1 MTEYNNKIKEN
12 ENDYYY
18 NNLNNSNEEEKEEKE
33 IKERKKTLKT
43 YKFHMLHHNGL
54 LNILK
59 KNGINIDLVDNIFN
73 KNESLFIELLK
84 NNDQNTL
91 KKTFSDFNFQ
101 NNKNILNKNG
111 INPNAINILKIY
123 YESYGK
129 NNNNMLIKD
138 INQLNKD
145 KLKKDIKL
153 NSDSKRIKR
162 NSIFSINSN
171 RINIKKRFSLESN
184 KQNNNSLNN
193 SISNKDEPKNN
204 QKNIKKR
211 RGSVQLLPTK
221 VYLSI
226 DEDNYNNNEQH
237 IEETNESNS
246 NVSQRYSEKNKYK
259 NNIKNNT
266 LFQSVSQNNN
276 LQKPS
281 KRSNSTL
288 SHVSNYS
295 NNFYVQNN
303 FKNTLP
309 IIKKYNKIFYI
320 NNNKKPRYN
329 YKRNNS
335 QPFIKGS
342 VNFKKMLSRAYLD
355 RISNNVENIYSTI
368 TPNYLAIEPKCI
380 MKVTYKNKKYNV
392 KKPTFKG
399 MSADYTFDMDKIF
412 FKYNNHIPPKTFEF
426 HKMAGRGPC
435 KETKLPSFMIG
446 QYDRNSFVTFNEK
459 NLKMNSYAN
468 GQLKESISSFNDKK
482 SFNFKLNDEK
492 SKNNYDKEA
501 QVEFENLVKKIIE
514 KGIVN
519 NNESRTI
526 NENNGNNSNN
536 TNNNNCENRIINSIP
551 FRIQTMYRNFM
562 SEYKRDN
569 NQGIKVDGIT
579 FKSYKNFTKRQK
591 ICKEYNDF

>member
-111 INPNAINILKIY
+111 INPNAINILKTY

-162 NSIFSINSN
+162 NSIFSLNSN

-211 RGSVQLLPTK
+211 RASVQLLPTK

-281 KRSNSTL
+281 KR
-288 SHVSNYS
+288 
-295 NNFYVQNN
+295 
-303 FKNTLP
+303 
-309 IIKKYNKIFYI
+309 
-320 NNNKKPRYN
+320 
-329 YKRNNS
+329 RN
-335 QPFIKGS
+335 
-342 VNFKKMLSRAYLD
+342 
-355 RISNNVENIYSTI
+355 
-368 TPNYLAIEPKCI
+368 
-380 MKVTYKNKKYNV
+380 
-392 KKPTFKG
+392 
-399 MSADYTFDMDKIF
+399 
-412 FKYNNHIPPKTFEF
+412 
-426 HKMAGRGPC
+426 
-435 KETKLPSFMIG
+435 
-446 QYDRNSFVTFNEK
+446 
-459 NLKMNSYAN
+459 
-468 GQLKESISSFNDKK
+468 
-482 SFNFKLNDEK
+482 
-492 SKNNYDKEA
+492 
-501 QVEFENLVKKIIE
+501 
-514 KGIVN
+514 
-519 NNESRTI
+519 
-526 NENNGNNSNN
+526 
-536 TNNNNCENRIINSIP
+536 
-551 FRIQTMYRNFM
+551 
-562 SEYKRDN
+562 
-569 NQGIKVDGIT
+569 
-579 FKSYKNFTKRQK
+579 
-591 ICKEYNDF
+591 